1 MDYQLPIFTKL
12 KIELDAF
19 VNYLFIE
26 SCKVTILNLLN
37 ININKNSWKNYIFN
51 KLKKLM
57 RRVTLF

>member
-12 KIELDAF
+12 KIELDVF

-26 SCKVTILNLLN
+26 SCKVNHAILNLLN

-51 KLKKLM
+51 K
-57 RRVTLF
+57 